1 MKKSERLE
9 LENKVLKNMLE
20 NIQCEIEQYYQK
32 DCEDRFE
39 PHYLIGRIQGITGS
53 FDGRMEHAAMFGY
66 LEYSPVRKG
75 NLKCII
81 ARNRSFEN
89 GNV

>member
-32 DCEDRFE
+32 EYKDRLD
-39 PHYLIGRIQGITGS
+39 PHYLIGHIQGICES
-53 FDGRMEHAAMFGY
+53 FDGRMEHASMFGY

-75 NLKCII
+75 NGPV
-81 ARNRSFEN
+81 AGEQN
-89 GNV
+89 GAKNK